1 MSILFQIVGVL
12 LFLIY
17 NMYVLWHL
25 SPCKICL
32 VLLQSEAEVGIIE
45 KITLVNFMCH
55 TMLEVPLGPNVNF
68 IIGRNGSEL
77 HQINMFPLP
86 FENICLQEQLLQR
99 RLLDFEPQG

>member
-1 MSILFQIVGVL
+1 MNIPFQIVGF
-12 LFLIY
+12 LFFLMY
-17 NMYVLWHL
+17 NMYMLRHL
-25 SPCKICL
+25 SPCKIFL

-77 HQINMFPLP
+77 HQINMFPLH
-86 FENICLQEQLLQR
+86 FDNICVQEQ
-99 RLLDFEPQG
+99 